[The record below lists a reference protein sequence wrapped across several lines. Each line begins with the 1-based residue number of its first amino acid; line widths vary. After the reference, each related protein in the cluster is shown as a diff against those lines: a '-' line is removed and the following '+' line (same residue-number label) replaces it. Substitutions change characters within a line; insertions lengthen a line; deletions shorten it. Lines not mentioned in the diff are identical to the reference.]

1 MLSTSYAH
9 SHISHY
15 IFQPCSA
22 EDTSLPTISD
32 ICYLLSYPHQYL
44 YVLNFPPIKFL
55 GHLTFAIMDAVL
67 SPPLHPL

>member
-1 MLSTSYAH
+1 MSYAH
-9 SHISHY
+9 SHISHH

-22 EDTSLPTISD
+22 ENTSLPTISD
-32 ICYLLSYPHQYL
+32 TRYLLSCPHQYL
-44 YVLNFPPIKFL
+44 SVLNFPPIKLF